1 MIGQTLGHYRIDS
14 KLGEGGMGVV
24 YRAFDTHLDRAVAI
38 KVLRP
43 DAIASR
49 ERKRRFVQE
58 AKSASALNHPG
69 IVHIYDIDS
78 ANLPDGPIDF
88 IAMEFVPGQTL
99 DQYIGKSGLS
109 LKDTLSYGIQ
119 IADALARAHAAG
131 IVHRD
136 LKPANIIVADDG
148 RVKLLDFGLAKLTE
162 AIDGDPGGAT
172 ETAARDNPQ
181 TEEGAILGTVAYMSP
196 EQAEGR
202 KVDRRSDIF
211 SFGSVLYEMV
221 TGRRAFEGPNKVS
234 TLGAIL
240 HTEPK
245 AASEIS
251 AGVPTELDKIIARCL
266 RKDLERRA
274 QSIADIKLAIEELKE
289 DSESGKLSGQVA
301 PVRQPA
307 RRRRFAAIT
316 AGVVALVIAVAGL
329 AWSLLK
335 WPASAPA
342 RSEWVQITNLPDSA
356 VQPALSP
363 DGRMLTFIRGP
374 SSFNTTGQVYV
385 KMLPSG
391 EPVQLTRDDHVKM
404 SPVFSPDGS
413 RIAYSVSEGIWDLWA
428 VPVLGGEPR
437 LWLPN
442 ASGLVWIDKS
452 KLLFSEIK
460 NQRQHMAIVT
470 ADESRADSRDLY
482 VPPHERGMIHRSY
495 PSPDGKW
502 MLLVEM
508 NERGSIDRC
517 RLAPMD
523 GSSTG
528 RQIGPPSGACTFAAW
543 SPDGEWMY
551 FSSSFGGAFHTWR
564 QRFPDGEPEQITSGP
579 TEEEGLAMAPDGRS
593 FITAVGLTQS
603 SVWLHDG
610 GGDRQVSLEGY
621 AYAPKFTPEGKRLL
635 YQVRKEAAS
644 ELWVAELES
653 GRSEPLLPGFA
664 VAVTGP
670 GAYGSYDVS
679 PDGRQVVVAS
689 HDEGGKSRLWLAP
702 LDRRSSPRQ
711 IPNVEGEQPV
721 FGATGEIFFRGVEGT
736 SAFLYRVQEDGS
748 QLRKALEVSVVG
760 LSGESPG
767 RHWLALGTGGLL
779 IFRVDGG
786 ASLQTKIPASSTILS
801 WSGDGKHLFVQ
812 GKGAAAN
819 LEKAYVLPLSAGQMV
834 PESIVDGLPSEPEI
848 LKLPGARVIPLRN
861 VVPGPTAETYAFT
874 RQSVQRN
881 LYRIPVP

>member
-1 MIGQTLGHYRIDS
+1 M
-14 KLGEGGMGVV
+14 
-24 YRAFDTHLDRAVAI
+24 
-38 KVLRP
+38 
-43 DAIASR
+43 
-49 ERKRRFVQE
+49 
-58 AKSASALNHPG
+58 
-69 IVHIYDIDS
+69 
-78 ANLPDGPIDF
+78 
-88 IAMEFVPGQTL
+88 
-99 DQYIGKSGLS
+99 
-109 LKDTLSYGIQ
+109 
-119 IADALARAHAAG
+119 
-131 IVHRD
+131 
-136 LKPANIIVADDG
+136 
-148 RVKLLDFGLAKLTE
+148 
-162 AIDGDPGGAT
+162 
-172 ETAARDNPQ
+172 
-181 TEEGAILGTVAYMSP
+181 
-196 EQAEGR
+196 
-202 KVDRRSDIF
+202 
-211 SFGSVLYEMV
+211 
-221 TGRRAFEGPNKVS
+221 
-234 TLGAIL
+234 
-240 HTEPK
+240 
-245 AASEIS
+245 
-251 AGVPTELDKIIARCL
+251 
-266 RKDLERRA
+266 
-274 QSIADIKLAIEELKE
+274 
-289 DSESGKLSGQVA
+289 
-301 PVRQPA
+301 
-307 RRRRFAAIT
+307 
-316 AGVVALVIAVAGL
+316 
-329 AWSLLK
+329 
-335 WPASAPA
+335 
-342 RSEWVQITNLPDSA
+342 QITNLPDSA

-363 DGRMLTFIRGP
+363 DGRMLTFIRGS

-391 EPVQLTRDDHVKM
+391 EPVQLTRDDRIKM

-413 RIAYSVSEGIWDLWA
+413 RIAYSVTGGIWDMWA

-460 NQRQHMAIVT
+460 DQRQHMAIVT
-470 ADESRADSRDLY
+470 ADESRAGSRDLY

-502 MLLVEM
+502 MLMVEM
-508 NERGSIDRC
+508 NERGSLDRC

-528 RQIGPPSGACTFAAW
+528 QQIGPPSGACTFAAW

-551 FSSSFGGAFHTWR
+551 FSSASGGTFHTWR
-564 QRFPDGEPEQITSGP
+564 QQFPDGQPEQVTSGP

-610 GGDRQVSLEGY
+610 AGDRQVSLEGY
-621 AYAPKFTPEGKRLL
+621 AYAPKFTPDGKRLL

-644 ELWVAELES
+644 ELWVAELDS

-670 GAYGSYDVS
+670 GSYGSYDVS
-679 PDGRQVVVAS
+679 PDGRQVVMAS
-689 HDEGGKSRLWLAP
+689 ADKDGKSRLWLAP
-702 LDRRSSPRQ
+702 LDRRSPPRQ

-721 FGATGEIFFRGVEGT
+721 FGATGEVFFRGVEGT
-736 SAFLYRVQEDGS
+736 SAFLYRVQEDGG
-748 QLRKALEVSVVG
+748 QLRRALDMPVVG

-767 RHWLALGTGGLL
+767 RNWLALGTGGVS

-786 ASLQTKIPASSTILS
+786 APLRTKIQASSTILS

-819 LEKAYVLPLSAGQMV
+819 LDKAYVLRLSPGQMV
-834 PESIVDGLPSEPEI
+834 PESIVQGLPSEQEI

-881 LYRIPVP
+881 LYRIPIP